1 MPHTSSKKNRPM
13 KVLSDAGV
21 LRGKRVFLRL
31 DLNVPVVGDE
41 IRDDFRIKQSLPTL
55 QTLTQQGAKVIV
67 LAHMENSETVS
78 LERVARYLN
87 DHLKVSFVKTLE
99 ELQQI
104 IPTLKDGGVVLFE
117 NLRLYDGEKNNDKSF
132 AESLARLGDIY
143 VNDAFSVSHRE
154 HASVVG
160 IPRLLPSFAGPLLE
174 REVSELSVAFN
185 PPHPFLFIL
194 GGAKFDTK
202 LPLIEKFLTI
212 ADNVFI
218 GGALAND
225 IFKEKGFE
233 VGFSVVSKK
242 HVNLKPI
249 ISNKKL
255 IIPKDVVV
263 ANPLNS
269 RITRPDASP
278 SADEKILDAGP
289 ETIASLADLLTE
301 TKCVVWNGPLGD
313 YEHGF
318 SKGTEG
324 LARAIVE
331 SGVQS
336 IVGGGDTVA
345 VLRDIGLLD
354 KFSFV
359 STGGGA
365 MIDFLAQGTL
375 PGIEALK

>member
-1 MPHTSSKKNRPM
+1 M
-13 KVLSDAGV
+13 KVLSDAGS
-21 LRGKRVFLRL
+21 LRGKRVILRL
-31 DLNVPVVGDE
+31 DLNVPMVGDE
-41 IRDDFRIKQSLPTL
+41 IRDDFRIHQSLPTL
-55 QTLTQQGAKVIV
+55 NKLTQAGAKVII
-67 LAHMENSETVS
+67 LSHIENSEITS

-87 DHLKVSFVKTLE
+87 DHLKVTFVKTIE

-104 IPTLKDGGVVLFE
+104 VPTMKEGGVVLLE
-117 NLRLYDGEKNNDKSF
+117 NLRLHEGEKNNDKNF
-132 AESLARLGDIY
+132 AETLARLGDFY

-174 REVSELSVAFN
+174 TEVRELSIAFN

-202 LPLIEKFLTI
+202 LPLIEKFLDI

-242 HVNLKPI
+242 YVNLKAI
-249 ISNKKL
+249 IANKKL

-263 ANPLNS
+263 ANPLSS

-289 ETIASLADLLTE
+289 ETIASISDLLTE

-318 SKGTEG
+318 AKGTEG
-324 LARAIVE
+324 LARAIAE
-331 SGVQS
+331 SGVKS

-345 VLRDIGLLD
+345 VLRDLGLLD

>member
-1 MPHTSSKKNRPM
+1 MSNPLFKNKSM
-13 KVLSDAGV
+13 KVLSDAGS
-21 LRGKRVFLRL
+21 LRGKRVILRL
-31 DLNVPVVGDE
+31 DLNVPMVGDE
-41 IRDDFRIKQSLPTL
+41 IRDDFRIHQSLPTL
-55 QTLTQQGAKVIV
+55 NKLTQAGAKVII
-67 LAHMENSETVS
+67 LSHIENSEITS

-87 DHLKVSFVKTLE
+87 DHLKVTFVKTIE

-104 IPTLKDGGVVLFE
+104 VPTMKEGGVVLLE
-117 NLRLYDGEKNNDKSF
+117 NLRLHEGEKNNDKNF
-132 AESLARLGDIY
+132 AETLARLGDFY

-174 REVSELSVAFN
+174 TEVRELSIAFN

-202 LPLIEKFLTI
+202 LPLIEKFLDI

-242 HVNLKPI
+242 YVNLKAI
-249 ISNKKL
+249 IANKKL

-263 ANPLNS
+263 ANPLSS

-289 ETIASLADLLTE
+289 ETIASISDLLTE

-318 SKGTEG
+318 AKGTEG
-324 LARAIVE
+324 LARAIAE
-331 SGVQS
+331 SGVKS

-345 VLRDIGLLD
+345 VLRDLGLLD